1 MKKVLLLALLVG
13 APVSSPAFAQET
25 FTLLATGGQSLKTW
39 HGQADAQSLSFEW
52 TRSHSKRTE
61 LGVAIAPHFLRQPR
75 SWFGD
80 QFGDG
85 DENVRALSASF
96 VARHHFGSRT
106 VRPYVEL
113 LIGPMWAERQVP
125 ASTSRFNF
133 ITQPGFGFT
142 FARRGRIAPT
152 LGYRFSHVSNGGYSP
167 RNPGINVNSVVAG
180 LRFASNSR

>member
-1 MKKVLLLALLVG
+1 MKKVLLLALLCG
-13 APVSSPAFAQET
+13 APPTAAALGQT
-25 FTLLATGGQSLKTW
+25 FSLVATGGQSLKTW

-80 QFGDG
+80 RFGDG

-96 VARHHFGSRT
+96 VARHHFGNRS

-113 LIGPMWAERQVP
+113 LIGPMWGEKQVP

-133 ITQPGFGFT
+133 ITQPGFGLT

-152 LGYRFSHVSNGGYSP
+152 VGYRFSHVSNGGYSP

-180 LRFASNSR
+180 LRFTSNSR